1 MDARPRRARALV
13 GGALLLVLALLSAR
27 MLLGARGELAEAG
40 AAHAQGDREGEV
52 RHLRRAFAY
61 YLPGNPWLRRAHDQ
75 LLALAREA
83 ERRGERAAALTASL
97 ELRGAILSLRGLS
110 RPFAGTLPELDARI
124 ARLLGSEDGA
134 RGPSVERLRTRLA
147 APPEPDRLWAG
158 LGLLG
163 FLAWTAGGFLLCAF
177 AIRADASL
185 DRRRLWPLLV
195 VVLGG
200 QLLFW
205 AGMAR
210 A

>member
-13 GGALLLVLALLSAR
+13 GGALLLVLAVLSGR
-27 MLLGARGELAEAG
+27 MLLGARGELAL
-40 AAHAQGDREGEV
+40 AAAARAQGDRDGEL

-61 YLPGNPWLRRAHDQ
+61 YLPANPWLRRAHDQ
-75 LLALAREA
+75 LLALSREA
-83 ERRGERAAALTASL
+83 DRQGERATALTASL
-97 ELRGAILSLRGLS
+97 ELRGAILGLRGLN

-124 ARLLGSEDGA
+124 ARLLGSEGGV
-134 RGPSVERLRTRLA
+134 RGPSVERLRERLGR
-147 APPEPDRLWAG
+147 PPEPDPLWAG

-163 FLAWTAGGFLLCAF
+163 FGAWTAAAFLLCAF
-177 AIRADASL
+177 AIHADASL
-185 DRRRLWPLLV
+185 ERRRFWPLLL